1 MVKLGGDVL
10 VPGEVLDS
18 VTGQLALL
26 SSLGIR
32 IVVVHGGGPQATALS
47 RRLGFEPRMVAG
59 RRVTDDGALEV
70 AKLVY
75 AGQINVDLLS
85 ALREHRVQAVGLS
98 GVDAEL
104 ITAHRRPPVS
114 VVDDSGTTMRVDYG
128 HVGDVDRVDPRV
140 LVTLLEA
147 RMMPVV
153 ASLAGG
159 EDGQVYNVNA
169 DTVAESLAVALRAQ
183 KLIYLTGAPGVL
195 RDRNDPSTLITF
207 ADPDD
212 LAGLMANGAL
222 GGGMRPKVEACIR
235 AATGGVERTH
245 IIDGRAPDALLAG
258 GLHRS
263 RMRNNDRRPQGKG
276 DVSGSGPCRV
286 RSTCCGSSSPSHR
299 SADRRRTWQSSSRRP
314 PAAGG
319 SMWSRNSHGV
329 RVEVRGWGAGPTIVL
344 ASHLDVVPPGAG
356 WTRDPFTPA
365 IEGTRL
371 YGRGSGDAKAS
382 VAAMLYA
389 ARDIVDSGG
398 MDVGRLLVLLGYGEE
413 TKNTTM
419 GGAVEEAGEID
430 AAVIGEPTGL
440 DFAIAQRGLLMVDLL
455 AQGDQRH
462 AAYAGGEDGFT
473 NAVQILARDLIK
485 LDSAFQARTHP
496 VLGKAMATATMI
508 EAGVSRN
515 ITPPVARAVLDIRST
530 PDWTHEE
537 LASELRAF
545 ADQRRDRNLTPPD
558 TV

>member
-1 MVKLGGDVL
+1 LTIDTTRGIAGLKGALRYVREYRDQTFVVKLGGDVL

-59 RRVTDDGALEV
+59 RRITDDGALEV

-114 VVDDSGTTMRVDYG
+114 VVDDAGTTMRVDYG
-128 HVGDVDRVDPRV
+128 HVGDVDRVDPKV

-159 EDGQVYNVNA
+159 DDGRVYNVNA

-195 RDRNDPSTLITF
+195 RDRNDPSTLIAF

-212 LAGLMANGAL
+212 LSGLMANGAL

-245 IIDGRAPDALLAG
+245 IIDGRAPDALL
-258 GLHRS
+258 L
-263 RMRNNDRRPQGKG
+263 
-276 DVSGSGPCRV
+276 
-286 RSTCCGSSSPSHR
+286 
-299 SADRRRTWQSSSRRP
+299 
-314 PAAGG
+314 
-319 SMWSRNSHGV
+319 
-329 RVEVRGWGAGPTIVL
+329 EVFTGAGC
-344 ASHLDVVPPGAG
+344 
-356 WTRDPFTPA
+356 
-365 IEGTRL
+365 GT
-371 YGRGSGDAKAS
+371 
-382 VAAMLYA
+382 M
-389 ARDIVDSGG
+389 I
-398 MDVGRLLVLLGYGEE
+398 VGRKEKATYLG
-413 TKNTTM
+413 
-419 GGAVEEAGEID
+419 
-430 AAVIGEPTGL
+430 
-440 DFAIAQRGLLMVDLL
+440 VDL
-455 AQGDQRH
+455 
-462 AAYAGGEDGFT
+462 AG
-473 NAVQILARDLIK
+473 
-485 LDSAFQARTHP
+485 
-496 VLGKAMATATMI
+496 
-508 EAGVSRN
+508 
-515 ITPPVARAVLDIRST
+515 
-530 PDWTHEE
+530 
-537 LASELRAF
+537 
-545 ADQRRDRNLTPPD
+545 
-558 TV
+558 